1 MDTITVIIGGL
12 LVLFMLYVIMR
23 MSYVIMRNVIVGM
36 EFRKNLARKVEA
48 LRLGKM
54 LAALGIDTRSYL
66 HSERVIDIEE
76 HVDRCAACQNTETCD
91 DQLASGTIQSSNI
104 DYCNNEA
111 SLQHILA
118 NKAARES

>member
-1 MDTITVIIGGL
+1 MDTVTVIIGGL
-12 LVLFMLYVIMR
+12 LVLFMFYVIMR

-36 EFRKNLARKVEA
+36 EFRKSLARKVEA

-54 LAALGIDTRSYL
+54 LGALGIDTRSYL

-76 HVDRCAACQNTETCD
+76 HIDRCSTCQNTETCD
-91 DQLASGTIQSSNI
+91 DQLASGTIQAANI

-111 SLQHILA
+111 SLQQIIA
-118 NKAARES
+118 SKAAKES